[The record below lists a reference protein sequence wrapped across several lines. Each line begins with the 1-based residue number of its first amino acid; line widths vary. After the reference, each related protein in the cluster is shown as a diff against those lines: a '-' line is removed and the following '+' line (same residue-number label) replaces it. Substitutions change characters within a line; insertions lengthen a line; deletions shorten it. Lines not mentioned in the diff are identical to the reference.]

1 MTQHS
6 YRRRS
11 SFSPEQLLQIPGIR
25 LLLFYILP
33 FLVING
39 LIFFLVTAK
48 PKYELTVGET
58 HDYQTTDITFSI
70 TSHMPLKTVTITMDS
85 QPLDLVKTG
94 NKTYQATISKN
105 GILEI
110 YMENF
115 NGMAIYGYEMIDILD
130 NESPD
135 LTSYQ
140 VENGVLTFTVSDSQ
154 SGVDFDSIHG
164 TTDSGQTVEPLSVD
178 RSNSTVQFQL
188 GSQGLTVSI
197 KDMSGNEY
205 LPHFSVTEAAD
216 TDNDPS
222 TQETEV
228 YLQ

>member
-1 MTQHS
+1 MTQHT

-11 SFSPEQLLQIPGIR
+11 SFSLEQLLQIPGIR

-85 QPLDLVKTG
+85 QPLDLVMTG

-178 RSNSTVQFQL
+178 RSSSTVQFQL

-205 LPHFSVTEAAD
+205 IPNFSVTEAAA
-216 TDNDPS
+216 
-222 TQETEV
+222 
-228 YLQ
+228 LGC

>member
-1 MTQHS
+1 
-6 YRRRS
+6 
-11 SFSPEQLLQIPGIR
+11 
-25 LLLFYILP
+25 
-33 FLVING
+33 

-164 TTDSGQTVEPLSVD
+164 TTDSGQTVAPLSVD
-178 RSNSTVQFQL
+178 RSSSTVQFQL

-197 KDMSGNEY
+197 KDM
-205 LPHFSVTEAAD
+205 
-216 TDNDPS
+216 
-222 TQETEV
+222 
-228 YLQ
+228 

>member
-1 MTQHS
+1 MTQHT

-11 SFSPEQLLQIPGIR
+11 SFSLEQLLQIPGIR

-115 NGMAIYGYEMIDILD
+115 NGMAIYGYTPEGKIAYVRLA
-130 NESPD
+130 
-135 LTSYQ
+135 
-140 VENGVLTFTVSDSQ
+140 GDSL
-154 SGVDFDSIHG
+154 FDHCLWP
-164 TTDSGQTVEPLSVD
+164 TL
-178 RSNSTVQFQL
+178 
-188 GSQGLTVSI
+188 
-197 KDMSGNEY
+197 
-205 LPHFSVTEAAD
+205 
-216 TDNDPS
+216 
-222 TQETEV
+222 
-228 YLQ
+228 

>member
-1 MTQHS
+1 MTQHT

-11 SFSPEQLLQIPGIR
+11 SFSLEQLLQIPGIR

-94 NKTYQATISKN
+94 NKT
-105 GILEI
+105 
-110 YMENF
+110 
-115 NGMAIYGYEMIDILD
+115 
-130 NESPD
+130 
-135 LTSYQ
+135 
-140 VENGVLTFTVSDSQ
+140 
-154 SGVDFDSIHG
+154 
-164 TTDSGQTVEPLSVD
+164 
-178 RSNSTVQFQL
+178 
-188 GSQGLTVSI
+188 
-197 KDMSGNEY
+197 
-205 LPHFSVTEAAD
+205 
-216 TDNDPS
+216 
-222 TQETEV
+222 
-228 YLQ
+228 